1 MRDPASCPLHAGDF
15 PGTCVVTMMAVTLV
29 TGSMFAAGT
38 YGHHDAPF
46 LPVSRLGNQGIERF
60 VGTAKVKYTM
70 LV

>member
-1 MRDPASCPLHAGDF
+1 
-15 PGTCVVTMMAVTLV
+15 MMAVTLV

-38 YGHHDAPF
+38 DGHHDALFP
-46 LPVSRLGNQGIERF
+46 PVSRLGNQGIERF